1 MEREKIVSSTTA
13 TSVSV
18 RIHVLLFWIVL
29 DHMFDTRVSL
39 RRRPDPRGE
48 QMRSLQT
55 LIARLA
61 AGEEDGVESFWQ
73 QQFAFRENV
82 RVRAKDWKT
91 HLEHMFVCKC
101 VYRCYT
107 RTASAPRS

>member
-1 MEREKIVSSTTA
+1 MSANSA
-13 TSVSV
+13 HLAV
-18 RIHVLLFWIVL
+18 RISFWF
-29 DHMFDTRVSL
+29 HMFDTRVYFL
-39 RRRPDPRGE
+39 RRRPDPRGD

-61 AGEEDGVESFWQ
+61 AGEEDGVESHWL
-73 QQFAFRENV
+73 QQFAFRENM

-101 VYRCYT
+101 VYRCYI